1 MKNIELQGAD
11 FLLKQ
16 MKAFGPTVE
25 KKATKTGIS
34 KAARKMA
41 KRIKSAAPKRFG
53 RLRRQIG
60 AKVGKRGIAWVGLRK
75 GRGESQV
82 LSYYKTL
89 DFDHK
94 RGKAYSP
101 WFLKAAE
108 DAADEASDTIIKETT
123 IALYAEATKVY
134 KRSMRN
140 NDGRNRSAFGSR

>member
-1 MKNIELQGAD
+1 VKNIELEGAD

-25 KKATKTGIS
+25 KKATKTGVG

-41 KRIKSAAPKRFG
+41 RNIRNAAPKQSG

-60 AKVGKRGIAWVGLRK
+60 VKVGRKGIAWVGLRK
-75 GRGESQV
+75 GKGESQF
-82 LSYYKTL
+82 LGYYKTL
-89 DFDHK
+89 DFDNK
-94 RGKAYSP
+94 RGKAFNP

-108 DAADEASDTIIKETT
+108 ASSDEAADMIIKETT

-140 NDGRNRSAFGSR
+140 NGRNKSAFGSR

>member
-1 MKNIELQGAD
+1 MKNVELQGAD

-25 KKATKTGIS
+25 KKATKTGVG

-41 KRIKSAAPKRFG
+41 KNIRNAAPKNTG

-60 AKVGKRGIAWVGLRK
+60 AKVGRTGIAWVGLRK
-75 GRGESQV
+75 GKGETQV
-82 LSYYKTL
+82 LGYYKTL

-94 RGKAYSP
+94 RGKAYNP

-108 DAADEASDTIIKETT
+108 ASTNEAADTIIKETT
-123 IALYAEATKVY
+123 KALYSEASKVH
-134 KRSMRN
+134 KRSLRN
-140 NDGRNRSAFGSR
+140 NGRNKSAFGSR